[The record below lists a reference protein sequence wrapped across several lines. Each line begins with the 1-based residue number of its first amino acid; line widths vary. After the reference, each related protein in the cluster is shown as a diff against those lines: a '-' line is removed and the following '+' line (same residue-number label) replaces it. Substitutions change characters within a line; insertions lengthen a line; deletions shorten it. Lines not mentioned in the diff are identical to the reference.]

1 MMFHRNSSDEGTLEE
16 LGRRLAHHRLNI
28 NWTQGKLAKEAGLS
42 QRTVHRL
49 ERGHSTQTSNLI
61 RILRALR
68 LLENLEAL
76 VPAPVASPIQQLKM
90 HGKKRQRA
98 SSSSDVSKPK
108 KPWSWRD
115 EE

>member
-1 MMFHRNSSDEGTLEE
+1 MRFQQNSSDEGTLEE
-16 LGRRLAHHRLNI
+16 LGRRLARLRLNI
-28 NWTQGKLAKEAGLS
+28 NWTQGMLAKEAGVS

-49 ERGHSTQTSNLI
+49 ERGYSTQASNLI
-61 RILRALR
+61 RVLRALE

-76 VPAPVASPIQQLKM
+76 VPEPAASPIQQLKL

-98 SSSSDVSKPK
+98 SSRSDAPKPK

>member
-1 MMFHRNSSDEGTLEE
+1 MRFHRISSDEGTLEE

-28 NWTQGKLAKEAGLS
+28 NWTQATLAKEAGVS
-42 QRTVHRL
+42 QRTLHRL
-49 ERGHSTQTSNLI
+49 ERGHSIQTSNLI
-61 RILRALR
+61 RVLRALR

-76 VPAPVASPIQQLKM
+76 VPAPAASPIQQLKL

-98 SSSSDVSKPK
+98 SSSSDAPKPK

-115 EE
+115 DE

>member
-1 MMFHRNSSDEGTLEE
+1 MEFHQNSSDQGTLEE

-28 NWTQGKLAKEAGLS
+28 NWTQGKLAKEAGVS

-49 ERGHSTQTSNLI
+49 ECGHSAQTSNLI

-76 VPAPVASPIQQLKM
+76 VPAPAASPIQQLKL

-98 SSSSDVSKPK
+98 SSSSDGPKLK

-115 EE
+115 KE